1 MATKTFLDQAG
12 AQYLVNKI
20 QQIIDTKVSA
30 EDAAALVAEAV
41 VPASASTA
49 GVVKV
54 GDGLAIQD
62 GVLSAIGTQSMSFGQ
77 ITNTPNS
84 LEGYG
89 IEDAASKSELN
100 ELRAEVTGVYHFRGA
115 VADRDALAAIQNPEE
130 GDVYNIISDGMNAA
144 WVQPVGGEGFWDEF
158 GSTVDLTGYVREDDL
173 MTIVDSEIDAMFMK
187 YMPMPVATLADI
199 KKAFATTG
207 EVINV
212 QLTDDMVADA
222 DLVVPAGKTAK
233 IDLNGQALNMG
244 SRQLCAYGDMV
255 ISGQGEI
262 EGTGKAVYCSG
273 GSVVI
278 DGPSIT
284 SIGDSAV
291 AVRDGGSVEMI
302 DGEVTAQEVGILGT
316 HGANI
321 TVKGGT
327 IKGIDNYAVGGNGS
341 VGYGGTTIN
350 IEGGTLIG
358 NITSPGYEAC
368 AIYHPNDGALNISGG
383 TIIANGGAGIVMRGG
398 ELNMTGGTITVNAEP
413 GTKGWVG
420 DKKTKMNASG
430 IIYDYHAAYPEKD
443 TLKVYVGPDV
453 EINGVDADVQI
464 YKGTQETPDV
474 VVENGANVAIADA
487 PEA

>member
-20 QQIIDTKVSA
+20 QAIVDQKMS
-30 EDAAALVAEAV
+30 EDEILDLFDEKI
-41 VPASASTA
+41 VPASAQQA
-49 GVVKV
+49 GVIKV
-54 GDGLAIQD
+54 GAGLSMND
-62 GVLSAIGTQSMSFGQ
+62 GVLSANIPSMDFANLS
-77 ITNTPNS
+77 NTPNT
-84 LEGYG
+84 LAGYG
-89 IEDAASKSELN
+89 IEDAASADDLEAV
-100 ELRAEVTGVYHFRGA
+100 RASVTNVYHFRGT

-130 GDVYNIISDGMNAA
+130 GDVYNILSDGMNAA

-158 GSTVDLTGYVREDDL
+158 GSSVDLSDYVREEDIL
-173 MTIVDSEIDAMFMK
+173 SIVDSEIDAMFMK
-187 YMPMPVATLADI
+187 YMPMETASVAEV
-199 KKAFATTG
+199 KRAFATTG
-207 EVINV
+207 DVINIK
-212 QLTDDMVADA
+212 LTDDIAAD
-222 DLVVPAGKTAK
+222 DNFIVPAGKIAK

-244 SRQLCAYGDMV
+244 NSQLCAYGDMV

-262 EGTGKAVYCSG
+262 EGIGKAVYCSG

-284 SIGDSAV
+284 STGDSAIG
-291 AVRDGGSVEMI
+291 VRDGGSVEMI

-368 AIYHPNDGALNISGG
+368 AIYHPNDGVLNISGG

-398 ELNMTGGTITVNAEP
+398 ELHMTGGSVTSTGEP
-413 GTKGWVG
+413 GTTGWVG
-420 DKKTKMNASG
+420 DKKTKMNLSAV
-430 IIYDYHAAYPEKD
+430 IYDYHANYPAKD
-443 TLKVYVGPDV
+443 TLLV
-453 EINGVDADVQI
+453 EIGEGVELTGVDAQVQVYSSEEHPKVTVAEGI
-464 YKGTQETPDV
+464 QV
-474 VVENGANVAIADA
+474 VYATA